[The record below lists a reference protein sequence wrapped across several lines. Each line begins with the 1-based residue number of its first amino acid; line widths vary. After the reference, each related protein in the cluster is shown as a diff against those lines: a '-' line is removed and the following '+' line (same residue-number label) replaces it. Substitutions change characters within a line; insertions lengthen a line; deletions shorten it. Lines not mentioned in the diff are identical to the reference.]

1 MRLHEDKSKFTEYT
15 KAASVYFGIN
25 PALIEKDYYVTLFLS
40 RAKDEIPGMVFKGGT
55 SLSKPLSYKEAIKA
69 LAEIAESGVFEFIHE
84 EKSEVYMLPS
94 ECAKMEQKA
103 NRKKNSEGNSK

>member
-1 MRLHEDKSKFTEYT
+1 MDIPQLLGK
-15 KAASVYFGIN
+15 V
-25 PALIEKDYYVTLFLS
+25 IETDYYRKDYEDSTEKLL
-40 RAKDEIPGMVFKGGT
+40 T
-55 SLSKPLSYKEAIKA
+55 KPLSYKEAIKVWA
-69 LAEIAESGVFEFIHE
+69 GNAESGVFEFIHE